1 MPVSEQ
7 MPDIKYIPVSAHMS
21 YIDNMPASEKK
32 KFVVPNFDTEEEI
45 FLEEKK
51 TPAYKHIPIKDQKR
65 CTWSIYTT

>member
-51 TPAYKHIPIKDQKR
+51 TPA
-65 CTWSIYTT
+65 